1 MRTLSALALFLL
13 GAAAAAQPRELTLLA
28 GDSIAPYAISTEDRG
43 LELDLIR
50 AALATQG
57 LKVRFQFVPLR
68 RVSSDVEVMGADG
81 ATRRVGVA
89 LAGGQMTLPYVAY
102 QTCALVADAEAAP
115 RNLTGLQRLRVLA
128 FQGAALELGAE
139 YAAMAQRN
147 PRYSEINNQRNQIK
161 LLQLGR
167 TDVVVADRLIA
178 QWHWQQLGNP
188 SALHCSL
195 PLASAPYAAYF
206 RQAAHA
212 QAFNAG
218 LQRIKADGEYA
229 RILARYGVQPPH

>member
-1 MRTLSALALFLL
+1 M
-13 GAAAAAQPRELTLLA
+13 AAPPSELVLLA
-28 GDSIAPYAISTEDRG
+28 GDSLAPYAIAAEDRG

-50 AALATQG
+50 AAFATQG
-57 LKVRFQFVPLR
+57 LKVRFKFVPLR
-68 RVSSDVEVMGADG
+68 RVSTDVEALGADG

-89 LAGGQMTLPYVAY
+89 LAGGQMSQPYVAY
-102 QTCALVADAEAAP
+102 QTCALVADAETAP
-115 RNLTGLQRLRVLA
+115 RSLAGLQRLRVLA
-128 FQGAALELGAE
+128 FQGATLELGPE
-139 YAAMAQRN
+139 FTTMAQRN
-147 PRYSEINNQRNQIK
+147 PRYSEINNQRNQMK

-178 QWHWQQLGNP
+178 QWQWRQLGGNSP
-188 SALHCSL
+188 LHCSL

-218 LQRIKADGEYA
+218 LQRIKAEGEYA
-229 RILARYGVQPPH
+229 RILARYGATAP